1 MFHILTTTNASILE
15 AFTTATT
22 ATTITPLFAFLYA
35 GAAGIL
41 GFIISL
47 IYLKT
52 GKVSKNFA
60 RTLIILPI
68 LVCVVM
74 TMVNGNMG
82 TSVAIV
88 GAFSLIRFRSLQ
100 GSSRDIAFIFFAMT
114 AGLTCSMGYVLFAAA
129 ITVLVGVILF
139 VTNGLHYAEKRMEE
153 KDLRIT
159 IPENLDYTTVFNEI
173 FEVYT
178 KEHKLIQVK
187 TTNMGSLYQ
196 LRYHITLKEM
206 EKEKEFLDE
215 LRCRNG
221 NLTVILG
228 RTDMDEEEL

>member
-1 MFHILTTTNASILE
+1 MLE
-15 AFTTATT
+15 EAIWMAFM
-22 ATTITPLFAFLYA
+22 YA
-35 GAAGIL
+35 AAAGVL
-41 GFIISL
+41 GVVISL
-47 IYLKT
+47 TYMKT

-68 LVCVVM
+68 LVSVVI
-74 TMVNGNMG
+74 TMVNGNLG

-114 AGLTCSMGYVLFAAA
+114 AGLTCSMGYLLFAAA
-129 ITVLVGVILF
+129 ITVLVCGIL
-139 VTNGLHYAEKRMEE
+139 VVLQLSHYGEKRTEE

-159 IPENLDYTTVFNEI
+159 IPENLDYTNIFEEI
-173 FEVYT
+173 FEQYT
-178 KEHKLIQVK
+178 EGHKLLQVK
-187 TTNMGSLYQ
+187 TTNMGSLYE
-196 LRYHITLKEM
+196 LRYHTTLKE
-206 EKEKEFLDE
+206 EAQEKEFLDA

-228 RTDMDEEEL
+228 RTDMGEEEL

>member
-1 MFHILTTTNASILE
+1 MLDTVWT
-15 AFTTATT
+15 AF
-22 ATTITPLFAFLYA
+22 FYA
-35 GAAGIL
+35 VIAGIL
-41 GFIISL
+41 GVGISL
-47 IYLKT
+47 TYMKT

-60 RTLIILPI
+60 RTLIILPV

-74 TMVNGNMG
+74 TMVNGNLG

-114 AGLTCSMGYVLFAAA
+114 AGLTCSMGYLIYAAA
-129 ITVLVGVILF
+129 VTVLVCVILF
-139 VTNGLHYAEKRMEE
+139 VLQVVHYGEKRTEE

-159 IPENLDYTTVFNEI
+159 IPENLDYPHIFEEI
-173 FEVYT
+173 FEEYT

-187 TTNMGSLYQ
+187 TTNMGSLYE
-196 LRYHITLKEM
+196 LRYQTVLKEK
-206 EKEKEFLDE
+206 EREKEFLDAV
-215 LRCRNG
+215 RCRNG

-228 RTDMDEEEL
+228 RIDMNEEEL

>member
-1 MFHILTTTNASILE
+1 MLDTVWT
-15 AFTTATT
+15 AF
-22 ATTITPLFAFLYA
+22 FYA
-35 GAAGIL
+35 VIAGIL
-41 GFIISL
+41 GVGISL
-47 IYLKT
+47 TYMKT

-60 RTLIILPI
+60 RTLIILPV

-74 TMVNGNMG
+74 TMVNGNLG

-114 AGLTCSMGYVLFAAA
+114 AGLTCSMGYLIYAAA
-129 ITVLVGVILF
+129 VTVLVCVILF
-139 VTNGLHYAEKRMEE
+139 VLQVVHYGEKRTEE

-159 IPENLDYTTVFNEI
+159 IPENLDYPHIFEEI
-173 FEVYT
+173 FEEYT

-187 TTNMGSLYQ
+187 TTNMGSLYE
-196 LRYHITLKEM
+196 LRYQTVLKEK
-206 EKEKEFLDE
+206 EREKEFLDAV
-215 LRCRNG
+215 RCRNG

-228 RTDMDEEEL
+228 RTDMNEEEL

>member
-1 MFHILTTTNASILE
+1 MLDIVWT
-15 AFTTATT
+15 AF
-22 ATTITPLFAFLYA
+22 FYA
-35 GAAGIL
+35 VIAGVL
-41 GFIISL
+41 GVGISL
-47 IYLKT
+47 TYMKT

-74 TMVNGNMG
+74 TMVNGNLG

-114 AGLTCSMGYVLFAAA
+114 AGLTCSMGYILFAAA
-129 ITVLVGVILF
+129 VTVLVCVILF
-139 VTNGLHYAEKRMEE
+139 VLQLIHYGEKRTEE

-159 IPENLDYTTVFNEI
+159 IPENLDYTNI
-173 FEVYT
+173 FQELFEEYT
-178 KEHKLIQVK
+178 KEHKLLQVK
-187 TTNMGSLYQ
+187 TTNMGSLYE
-196 LRYHITLKEM
+196 LRYHTTLKNAAQ
-206 EKEKEFLDE
+206 EKEFLDAI
-215 LRCRNG
+215 RCRNG

-228 RTDMDEEEL
+228 RTDMEEEEL

>member
-1 MFHILTTTNASILE
+1 MLDTVWT
-15 AFTTATT
+15 AF
-22 ATTITPLFAFLYA
+22 FYA
-35 GAAGIL
+35 VIAGVL
-41 GFIISL
+41 GVGISL
-47 IYLKT
+47 TYMKT

-60 RTLIILPI
+60 RTLIILPV

-74 TMVNGNMG
+74 TMVNGNLG

-114 AGLTCSMGYVLFAAA
+114 AGLTCSMGYLVYAAA
-129 ITVLVGVILF
+129 VTVLVCVVLF
-139 VTNGLHYAEKRMEE
+139 VLQAIHYGEKKTEE

-159 IPENLDYTTVFNEI
+159 IPENLDYPHIFEEI
-173 FEVYT
+173 FAEYT

-187 TTNMGSLYQ
+187 TTNMGSLYE
-196 LRYHITLKEM
+196 LRYQTVLKDNER
-206 EKEKEFLDE
+206 EKEFLDAV
-215 LRCRNG
+215 RCRNG

-228 RTDMDEEEL
+228 RTDMNEEEL